1 MEIAVLHN
9 HRSGRGAGADAARS
23 LEDALRGAGHG
34 VRSVVAEREMNG
46 RLTEQLRSADLLVVA
61 GGDGTVHHAADAAI
75 AAGVPLYH
83 YPMGTENLFARE
95 FNMSPSPEALLKAV
109 GAWNVRSVDVG
120 RANGRPFLIMLSIGP
135 DAGVIARLAKDRQGP
150 ISHLS
155 YLRPILAEMRSPS
168 LTPLTV
174 EVDGREVVDGR
185 TGLLVVGNSR
195 QYALRVD
202 PAARANVGDGE
213 LDVVFLP
220 ASTALGVLWWVIKSR
235 LRLHLR
241 DSRAVYRRG
250 REVRIRPGGGLPAV
264 QADGELWETKPTTAP
279 SGGGMAISVEAH
291 RLKVLSGT

>member
-1 MEIAVLHN
+1 MDIAVLHN

-23 LEDALRGAGHG
+23 LENALRGAGHG
-34 VRSVVAEREMNG
+34 VRTLEAEREMNG

-61 GGDGTVHHAADAAI
+61 GGDGTVHYAADAAI
-75 AAGVPLYH
+75 AAGVPVYH

-95 FNMSPSPEALLKAV
+95 FGMSPNPRALLRAV
-109 GAWNVRSVDVG
+109 GAWNVRNVDVG

-135 DAGVIARLAKDRQGP
+135 DAGVIARLAKDRRGP
-150 ISHLS
+150 ISHWS
-155 YLRPILAEMRSPS
+155 YLRPILAEIRSPS

-174 EVDGREVVDGR
+174 EVDGQEVVSGR

-202 PAARANVGDGE
+202 PAARADVDDGL

-241 DSRAVYRRG
+241 DPRAVYRRG
-250 REVRIRPGGGLPAV
+250 REVRIGPGGALPAV
-264 QADGELWETKPTTAP
+264 QADGELWEAKPLP
-279 SGGGMAISVEAH
+279 PHSGGGLSISVESD
-291 RLKVLSGT
+291 RLKVLSGV